1 MCATRHSPASIEPPQ
16 ALFAA
21 PHVQRALI
29 RLLAQSAAACR
40 GVTEVV
46 NRFGG
51 NCFGCHAAAKP
62 QWDLI
67 CEQDHGCKPLPIPTA
82 TIVAFQ
88 KADPRCKAQ
97 AGAATA
103 AVLRR

>member
-1 MCATRHSPASIEPPQ
+1 
-16 ALFAA
+16 
-21 PHVQRALI
+21 
-29 RLLAQSAAACR
+29 
-40 GVTEVV
+40 VTEVV

-82 TIVAFQ
+82 TIVAIQ

-97 AGAATA
+97 AVAATA
-103 AVLRR
+103 ARPTLRGPLGLSVTRASYVRSEP